1 MKTVIDSSGWIQYFS
16 NGRLAHKYASYL
28 ENLKEIITPTIV
40 LYEVYKITKR
50 EKGEETALLIAGQLN
65 ATEVIPL
72 TDSLALFA
80 ADISLQ
86 HRLAMADAVVYAT
99 SLEENA
105 ELITSDSDLKGLPG
119 VVYLP

>member
-16 NGRLAHKYASYL
+16 NGRLAHEYASYL
-28 ENLKEIITPTIV
+28 KNLKEIITPTIV

-50 EKGEETALLIAGQLN
+50 EKGEECALLIAGQLN

-86 HRLAMADAVVYAT
+86 HRLAMADAIVYAT
-99 SLEENA
+99 SLEEKA

>member
-28 ENLKEIITPTIV
+28 KNLKEIITPTIV

-50 EKGEETALLIAGQLN
+50 EKGEETALVIAGQLN

-86 HRLAMADAVVYAT
+86 HRLAMADAIVYAT
-99 SLEENA
+99 SLEEKA